1 MLKRL
6 SPGDGGLFSPPQ
18 PAKLALCM
26 RIPSYRLCFVGL
38 TLAVTGC
45 SADGDPDNQG
55 GNSGHGGMAGMAAG
69 GGEAGSSAGGAAGNP
84 GGSGGSGG
92 SGGTTPTGG
101 TGGTGGTSV
110 PKVPFGVDKRVANP
124 TCIAPARPTNAANDP
139 FPKTIAD
146 TGCFDAVDVHKPR
159 PALIPFEVA
168 APLWSDAAG
177 KRRWMAVPDGK
188 TITIEADGDFTFPI
202 GTVLIKEFEL
212 DGVLLETR
220 FLIRHTDG
228 DWAGYTY
235 RWDDA
240 GNVATLLGD
249 VVDYRFVNDLEW
261 QFPSRKNCLAC
272 HSTSAGRSL
281 GPEIGQLNSEMAYP
295 GTGRANQ
302 LATLDHIG
310 MFKISPGDPKTL
322 AAYPSPTSLAGTV
335 AQRARAYLHSNC
347 SHCHRPGG
355 AMETAID
362 LRYLTPL
369 AETKACN
376 IVPSKG
382 QFGLP
387 DSRIIVPGNLSD
399 SILRF
404 RMSSTTQNVRM
415 PAIGTALVD
424 KLGLEAIDAWITDL
438 KTCP

>member
-1 MLKRL
+1 
-6 SPGDGGLFSPPQ
+6 
-18 PAKLALCM
+18 M
-26 RIPSYRLCFVGL
+26 RIPSYAFFIVGL
-38 TLAVTGC
+38 TLAGTGC
-45 SADGDPDNQG
+45 SGNGDPENQG
-55 GNSGHGGMAGMAAG
+55 GSSGEGGMSGMPSG
-69 GGEAGSSAGGAAGNP
+69 GGEAGSSSGGAAGDP
-84 GGSGGSGG
+84 G
-92 SGGTTPTGG
+92 SGGTSSTGG
-101 TGGTGGTSV
+101 KGGAGGTSV
-110 PKVPFGVDKRVANP
+110 PKVQFGIDKRIANP
-124 TCIAPARPTNAANDP
+124 TCVAPARPTGAANDP
-139 FPKTIAD
+139 FPKTLAD
-146 TGCFDAVDVHKPR
+146 TGCFDAADIHRPR

-177 KRRWMAVPDGK
+177 KRRWMALPDGQ
-188 TITIEADGDFTFPI
+188 TITIETDGDFTFPI
-202 GTVLIKEFEL
+202 GTVLIKEFEI

-240 GNVATLLGD
+240 GKVATLLGD
-249 VVDYRFVNDLEW
+249 AVDYRCVFGETVDGWCVKDLEW
-261 QFPSRKNCLAC
+261 QFPSRQNCLAC
-272 HSTSAGRSL
+272 HSTIAGRSL
-281 GPEIGQLNSEMAYP
+281 GPEIGQLNTEMAYP

-302 LATLDHIG
+302 LTTLDHIG
-310 MFKISPGDPKTL
+310 MFKVSPGDPKTL
-322 AAYPSPTSLAGTV
+322 AAYPSPTSLGGTV
-335 AQRARAYLHSNC
+335 AERARAYLHSNC

-355 AMETAID
+355 VIETAID

-376 IVPSKG
+376 IIPSKG

-387 DSRIIVPGNLSD
+387 DSRIILPGNLSD

-424 KLGLEAIDAWITDL
+424 TLGLAAVDAWITDL